1 VLCAASPSSGPP
13 YIALHAL
20 GGSADDVSRRGV
32 SEKKFARAVLVWSP
46 VRWCIEVYSYQLGYR
61 PERRAGGGRYSL
73 RVSSGAGRRYRPRSR
88 GGPLM
93 PNDQT
98 RHHTMDDRSS
108 SRVSCSRLP
117 ASTLAPLASD
127 LRSAFLFGCLFS
139 LACFCAFAGR

>member
-13 YIALHAL
+13 YIALHAV

-32 SEKKFARAVLVWSP
+32 SGKKFARAVLVWSP
-46 VRWCIEVYSYQLGYR
+46 VRWCIEVYSYQLRYL
-61 PERRAGGGRYSL
+61 PELAGGRCSL
-73 RVSSGAGRRYRPRSR
+73 RVSSGARGIVHTLPWRPVDANNQS
-88 GGPLM
+88 
-93 PNDQT
+93 